1 MLFLDSCTKTAF
13 SFVNALYEQCDSISM
28 GSSPGPILANVIL
41 TEFETAIVK
50 PLIETSVLTFYCR
63 YIDCTLLTMII
74 FTFLIFKF

>member
-1 MLFLDSCTKTAF
+1 MLFLDSCKKTAF

-28 GSSPGPILANVIL
+28 GSSLGPILANVIL

-74 FTFLIFKF
+74 FIFLIFKF